1 MRQILQVVR
10 LLRPYWHCIA
20 QLLLI
25 GIMVTFLTLPGP
37 YITKLLIDDVYP
49 HTDYT
54 LLNFVLIIG
63 AVFSI
68 TLGLTRSM
76 SNYFERHVNI
86 NMSLVYRSQLYRHVQ
101 SLDFGFFD
109 KRETGEILSRFE
121 DMQNAINGTIG
132 MINGLVL
139 NCIQLFI
146 FPAILF
152 YINWQLALI
161 SLAVLPFDTLLAS
174 ISRRFYRRFS
184 QRIAASS
191 AALSAKSYESLASIR
206 TIQALGLELTFYE
219 KLRGL
224 IMGVSDLQL
233 KSSLFENGTGFLS
246 VVIKTLGSLAYGWYG
261 WTQIL
266 QGDLSLG
273 TYMAFSGYVGYL
285 YGPIE
290 GLISL
295 LPQFESTL
303 VHTNRF
309 FELYNLQPA
318 IQNRAHLPTLQNV
331 QGEIVFHDVSFS
343 YDSQQWILHQVD
355 LEIPARATI
364 ALVGRSGSG
373 KSTLAKLIPRF
384 YDPGEGYI
392 SIDRQDIRALQLKSL
407 RQQVGFA
414 MQGNLMFQG
423 SILDNLTFGQD
434 ISLNDVENAARVAY
448 IHDYVATLPNGYQT
462 QIGEQGIGL
471 SEGQK
476 QRLAL
481 ARVLLQDT
489 PILILDE
496 PTAALDLDSEYY
508 IKEALKTIRQGRTTI
523 IIAHRLSTIKN
534 ADNIIVLENGRVAE
548 QGTHDHLLMLESGA
562 YSGLHQQ
569 TASI

>member
-1 MRQILQVVR
+1 MEQILQIVR
-10 LLRPYWHCIA
+10 LLRPYWRFIA

-25 GIMVTFLTLPGP
+25 GIMLTFLNLPGP

-49 HTDYT
+49 HVDYT

-68 TLGLTRSM
+68 TLGLTGSL
-76 SNYFERHVNI
+76 SDYFERYINI

-101 SLDFGFFD
+101 SLDFSFFD

-121 DMQNAINGTIG
+121 DMQSAINGTIA
-132 MINGLVL
+132 MLNGLVL
-139 NCIQLFI
+139 NCIQLLI

-152 YINWQLALI
+152 YINWKLALI
-161 SLAVLPFDTLLAS
+161 SLAVLPFDALLAS
-174 ISRRFYRRFS
+174 ISRRFYRKS
-184 QRIAASS
+184 SHYIAESS
-191 AALSAKSYESLASIR
+191 AELSAKSYESLASIR
-206 TIQALGLELTFYE
+206 TIQALGLELTFYQ
-219 KLRGL
+219 KLREL
-224 IMGVSDLQL
+224 IVRVSNLQL

-246 VVIKTLGSLAYGWYG
+246 ILFKTAGSLAYGWYG

-266 QGDLSLG
+266 QGNLSLG

-285 YGPIE
+285 YRPVE

-303 VHTNRF
+303 VHTKRF
-309 FELYNLQPA
+309 FEIYNLQPS
-318 IQNRAHLPTLQNV
+318 IQDRADLPRLQNV
-331 QGEIVFHDVSFS
+331 QGEIAFHDVSFS
-343 YDSQQWILHQVD
+343 YDDYGWILRQVN
-355 LEIPARATI
+355 LTIPAAATV

-373 KSTLAKLIPRF
+373 KTTLAKLIPRF
-384 YDPGEGYI
+384 YDPGEGYL
-392 SIDRQDIRALQLKSL
+392 SIDGKDIRTYQLKSL
-407 RQQVGFA
+407 RHQIGFA
-414 MQGNLMFQG
+414 MQGSIMFQG
-423 SILDNLTFGQD
+423 SILENLTFGRD
-434 ISLNDVENAARVAY
+434 IPLNDVEDAARVAY
-448 IHDYVATLPNGYQT
+448 IHDYVAALPEGYQT
-462 QIGEQGIGL
+462 EIGEQGTGL

-496 PTAALDLDSEYY
+496 PTAALDMESEFYV
-508 IKEALKTIRQGRTTI
+508 KEALKTIRLGRTTI
-523 IIAHRLSTIKN
+523 IIAHRLSTIQN
-534 ADNIIVLENGRVAE
+534 ADEIVVLEYGKVAE
-548 QGTHDHLLMLESGA
+548 QGTHDGLLLESGVYA
-562 YSGLHQQ
+562 GLHAQ

>member
-1 MRQILQVVR
+1 MEQILQIVR
-10 LLRPYWHCIA
+10 LLRPYWRFIA
-20 QLLLI
+20 QLLLL
-25 GIMVTFLTLPGP
+25 GVMLTFLNLPGP

-49 HTDYT
+49 HADYT
-54 LLNFVLIIG
+54 LLNFVLIMG

-68 TLGLTRSM
+68 TLGLTDSL
-76 SNYFERHVNI
+76 SGYFERYINI

-121 DMQNAINGTIG
+121 DMQSAINGTIV

-139 NCIQLFI
+139 NCIQLLI

-152 YINWQLALI
+152 YINWKLALI

-174 ISRRFYRRFS
+174 ISRRFYRKFS
-184 QRIAASS
+184 QYIAESS
-191 AALSAKSYESLASIR
+191 AELSAKSYESLASIR
-206 TIQALGLELTFYE
+206 TIQALGLELTFYQ
-219 KLRGL
+219 KLRDL
-224 IMGVSDLQL
+224 IVKVSNLQL
-233 KSSLFENGTGFLS
+233 KSSLFENGIGFLS
-246 VVIKTLGSLAYGWYG
+246 ILFKTAGSFAYGWYG

-266 QGDLSLG
+266 QGNLSLG

-285 YGPIE
+285 YRPVE

-303 VHTNRF
+303 VHTKRF
-309 FELYNLQPA
+309 FEIYNLQPA
-318 IQNRAHLPTLQNV
+318 IQDRADLPRLQHV
-331 QGEIVFHDVSFS
+331 QGEIAFHDVSFS
-343 YDSQQWILHQVD
+343 YDGYNWILRQVN
-355 LEIPARATI
+355 LTIPAAATV

-384 YDPGEGYI
+384 YDPGEGYL
-392 SIDRQDIRALQLKSL
+392 SIDGKDIRTYQLKSL
-407 RQQVGFA
+407 RHQIGFA
-414 MQGNLMFQG
+414 MQGSIMFQG
-423 SILDNLTFGQD
+423 SILENLTFGRD
-434 ISLNDVENAARVAY
+434 IPLNDVEDAARVAY
-448 IHDYVATLPNGYQT
+448 IHDYVAALPKGYQT
-462 QIGEQGIGL
+462 EIGEQGTGL

-481 ARVLLQDT
+481 ARVLLQNT

-496 PTAALDLDSEYY
+496 PTAALDMESEFYV
-508 IKEALKTIRQGRTTI
+508 KEALKTIRLGRTTI
-523 IIAHRLSTIKN
+523 IIAHRLSTIQN
-534 ADNIIVLENGRVAE
+534 ADEIVALEYGKVAE
-548 QGTHDHLLMLESGA
+548 QGTHDLLMSESGVYA
-562 YSGLHQQ
+562 GLHEQ

>member
-1 MRQILQVVR
+1 MGQILQVVR
-10 LLRPYWHCIA
+10 LLRPYWRFIA

-25 GIMVTFLTLPGP
+25 GIMVTFLSLPGP

-54 LLNFVLIIG
+54 LLNFVLIMG
-63 AVFSI
+63 AVFSVS
-68 TLGLTRSM
+68 LGLTNSL
-76 SNYFERHVNI
+76 SSYFERYINI
-86 NMSLVYRSQLYRHVQ
+86 NMSLVYRSDLYRHVQ
-101 SLDFGFFD
+101 SLDFSFFD
-109 KRETGEILSRFE
+109 SRETGEILSRFE
-121 DMQNAINGTIG
+121 DMQSAINGTIG

-139 NCIQLFI
+139 NCIQLLI

-152 YINWQLALI
+152 YINWKLALI
-161 SLAVLPFDTLLAS
+161 SVAVLPFDTLLAS
-174 ISRRFYRRFS
+174 ISRRFYRKFS
-184 QRIAASS
+184 QRIAESS

-206 TIQALGLELTFYE
+206 TIQALGLELTFYQ
-219 KLRGL
+219 KLREL
-224 IMGVSDLQL
+224 LVRVSDLQL
-233 KSSLFENGTGFLS
+233 KSSLFENATGFLS
-246 VVIKTLGSLAYGWYG
+246 IVFKTAGSLAYGWYG

-266 QGDLSLG
+266 QGNLSLG

-303 VHTNRF
+303 VHTHRF

-318 IQNRAHLPTLQNV
+318 IQDRPNLPAMRNV
-331 QGEIVFHDVSFS
+331 QGEVSFHDVSFS
-343 YDSQQWILHQVD
+343 YDDQHWILHQVN
-355 LEIPARATI
+355 LVIPAHATV

-392 SIDRQDIRALQLKSL
+392 SIDGEDIRKYQLKSL
-407 RQQVGFA
+407 RHQIGFA
-414 MQGNLMFQG
+414 MQGSIMFQG
-423 SILDNLTFGQD
+423 SILENLTFGRD
-434 ISLNDVENAARVAY
+434 IPFNDVEDAARVAY
-448 IHDYVATLPNGYQT
+448 IHDYVASLPEGYQT
-462 QIGEQGIGL
+462 EIGEQGIGL

-496 PTAALDLDSEYY
+496 PTAALDMESEFYV
-508 IKEALKTIRQGRTTI
+508 KEALKTIRQGRTTI
-523 IIAHRLSTIKN
+523 IIAHRLSTIQN
-534 ADNIIVLENGRVAE
+534 ADEIVVLEYGQVAE
-548 QGTHDHLLMLESGA
+548 HGTHDGLMIQGGVYA
-562 YSGLHQQ
+562 GLNEQ